1 MKVMGM
7 VLVRRGP
14 GGGGG
19 SVPLEATLVTI
30 EV

>member
-7 VLVRRGP
+7 VLVGRGP
-14 GGGGG
+14 GGGG
-19 SVPLEATLVTI
+19 SVPLKATLVTI